1 MAINLDTKW
10 VVIAVIV
17 LIVLILVAAVGYV
30 FGYSGGYNKGYKD
43 GKASQPTTEKTR
55 TVTIEKEREKITSS
69 GRDPEDYGE
78 KVSDTFNI
86 PLSGEGHV
94 DITTF
99 SDSKVDSILYSI
111 MERPLTITKT
121 VFDTTFTNVLKEV
134 PVQDPIQRVKDMG
147 TGCLIGALLTGVVY
161 YAISNGIISIGG

>member
-17 LIVLILVAAVGYV
+17 IIVIIVIAVMGYV

-55 TVTIEKEREKITSS
+55 TVTIEKEREDVVSS

-78 KVSDTFNI
+78 EVTDSFNI

-94 DITTF
+94 DIVAF
-99 SDSKVDSILYSI
+99 SDSKVDSILYSV
-111 MERPLTITKT
+111 MERPLTVTK
-121 VFDTTFTNVLKEV
+121 NNL
-134 PVQDPIQRVKDMG
+134 
-147 TGCLIGALLTGVVY
+147 
-161 YAISNGIISIGG
+161 